1 MTSLPNPRR
10 TDERRDPQ
18 SASGAVLRLEQMLA
32 AKGIAPDRPLPDTD
46 QPSTALELAD
56 RRIPPRYRL
65 AEADHPEVT
74 TWVQQVTLASRPGP
88 GGTPGIAQ
96 GPSLLIAGPTG
107 SGKTHQAYGA
117 IRSLLKAGVRLRWTK
132 LTATELYASQRPRQG
147 TDTERDMRDLMTSPL
162 LVLDDLGAAK
172 ASEWT
177 EELTLRLVDHRYEH
191 LLPTIFT
198 TNLAPGDIKNA
209 LGDRTASRLAEMCE
223 RAILT
228 GTDRRRRTAA

>member
-1 MTSLPNPRR
+1 MADR
-10 TDERRDPQ
+10 
-18 SASGAVLRLEQMLA
+18 
-32 AKGIAPDRPLPDTD
+32 GIDPDRPLTD
-46 QPSTALELAD
+46 AAEPSSVLELAD

-65 AEADHPEVT
+65 AVADHPDVA
-74 TWVQQVTLASRPGP
+74 TWVQQVTLACRPGP

-117 IRSLLKAGVRLRWTK
+117 IRSLLAAGVRLRWAK
-132 LTATELYASQRPRQG
+132 LTATELYAAQRPRQG
-147 TDTERDMRDLMTSPL
+147 VDTEREMRELMTCPL

-177 EELTLRLVDHRYEH
+177 EELTLRLVNHRYEYM
-191 LLPTIFT
+191 LPTLFT
-198 TNLAPGDIKNA
+198 TNLPLGEIKAA

-228 GTDRRRRTAA
+228 GTDRRRRTTA

>member
-1 MTSLPNPRR
+1 
-10 TDERRDPQ
+10 
-18 SASGAVLRLEQMLA
+18 MLA
-32 AKGIAPDRPLPDTD
+32 AKGIDPDRPLPDTD

-65 AEADHPEVT
+65 AVADHPEVT
-74 TWVQQVTLASRPGP
+74 TWVQQVTLACRPGP

-132 LTATELYASQRPRQG
+132 LTATELYASQRPRHG
-147 TDTERDMRDLMTSPL
+147 TDTEREMRDLMTCSL

-198 TNLAPGDIKNA
+198 INLAPGEIKNA
-209 LGDRTASRLAEMCE
+209 LGDRTASRLADMCE

>member
-10 TDERRDPQ
+10 TDERCEPQ
-18 SASGAVLRLEQMLA
+18 PASGAVLRLERMLA
-32 AKGIAPDRPLPDTD
+32 AKGIDPDRPLPDTD

-65 AEADHPEVT
+65 AEADHLEVA
-74 TWVQQVTLASRPGP
+74 TWVQQVTLACRPGP

-117 IRSLLKAGVRLRWTK
+117 IRSLLAAGVRLRWAK
-132 LTATELYASQRPRQG
+132 ITATELYASQRPRQG
-147 TDTERDMRDLMTSPL
+147 VDTEREMRELMASPL
-162 LVLDDLGAAK
+162 LFLDDIGAAK

-177 EELTLRLVDHRYEH
+177 EELTLRLVNHRYEYM
-191 LLPTIFT
+191 LPTLFT
-198 TNLAPGDIKNA
+198 TNLPLGEIKAA

-228 GTDRRRRTAA
+228 GTDRRRRSAT